1 MSTIFLLNLTLKSA
15 RKLSPFLRSIKKP
28 LSQPFKKVLEVSL
41 PSSQSVDESGT
52 LIRKNLMNVPL
63 FYEVNHKIK
72 KWRMRQKRHPQKF
85 AEIYKK
91 FETHQVDNN
100 QHQKQVFMF
109 LFKFRKFLLIP

>member
-1 MSTIFLLNLTLKSA
+1 
-15 RKLSPFLRSIKKP
+15 
-28 LSQPFKKVLEVSL
+28 
-41 PSSQSVDESGT
+41 
-52 LIRKNLMNVPL
+52 MNVPL
-63 FYEVNHKIK
+63 FYEVNHKIIKNIINVQIFYEVNNKIK

-109 LFKFRKFLLIP
+109 LFKFRKFLLIS

>member
-1 MSTIFLLNLTLKSA
+1 M
-15 RKLSPFLRSIKKP
+15 
-28 LSQPFKKVLEVSL
+28 SQPFKKVLEVSL

-52 LIRKNLMNVPL
+52 LIRKNLINVPL

-72 KWRMRQKRHPQKF
+72 KWRMRQKRHLQKF

-100 QHQKQVFMF
+100 QHQKKVFMF
-109 LFKFRKFLLIP
+109 LSNFGNSFLLLDTEYFFLNLSPIILEFLFTNII